1 MFSGNGTCN
10 LAARHAQQRTCSAE
24 CARSAE
30 LLTQSASLTC
40 TQIEHAE
47 ARWKGLKKKILNRRE
62 ALAALQ
68 QAEAVDVRRKS
79 DAFSER
85 VEEYRK

>member
-1 MFSGNGTCN
+1 MEVR
-10 LAARHAQQRTCSAE
+10 AAPRKCPCPAVTTKLGS
-24 CARSAE
+24 
-30 LLTQSASLTC
+30 SLPC
-40 TQIEHAE
+40 FGPAPPLPQLENAE

-62 ALAALQ
+62 ALVALQ
-68 QAEAVDVRRKS
+68 QTEAVDVRRQG

>member
-1 MFSGNGTCN
+1 M
-10 LAARHAQQRTCSAE
+10 
-24 CARSAE
+24 
-30 LLTQSASLTC
+30 
-40 TQIEHAE
+40 
-47 ARWKGLKKKILNRRE
+47 RWKGLKKKIFTRRE

-85 VEEYRK
+85 VEEYRRWVVMAYCV

>member
-1 MFSGNGTCN
+1 VG
-10 LAARHAQQRTCSAE
+10 AQLETAE
-24 CARSAE
+24 V
-30 LLTQSASLTC
+30 
-40 TQIEHAE
+40 
-47 ARWKGLKKKILNRRE
+47 RWKGLKKKVLNRRE

-79 DAFSER
+79 DAFNER

>member
-1 MFSGNGTCN
+1 M
-10 LAARHAQQRTCSAE
+10 
-24 CARSAE
+24 
-30 LLTQSASLTC
+30 
-40 TQIEHAE
+40 
-47 ARWKGLKKKILNRRE
+47 RWKGLKKKTLNRRE

-79 DAFSER
+79 DAFNER